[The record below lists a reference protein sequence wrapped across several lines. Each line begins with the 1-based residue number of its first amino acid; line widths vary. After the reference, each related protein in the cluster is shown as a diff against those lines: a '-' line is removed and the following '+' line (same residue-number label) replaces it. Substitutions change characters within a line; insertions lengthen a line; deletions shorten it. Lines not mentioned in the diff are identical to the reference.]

1 MRFPQLPPDLT
12 EFLSDPK
19 RFIALMQGAEE
30 EAKRKDRYLHWDELR
45 HRQAPEGLS
54 PQEWWAGL
62 KIRRMSQQ
70 QHIPLTDLQGAKFNF
85 WLTPRMFEQ
94 LHDIDLKCGGSVEG
108 PKEVAN
114 PETRDRY
121 YVSSLVEEAITSSQ
135 LEGAAVTRSVA
146 KEMLRSGRKPNDS
159 GEQMILN
166 NFLTMREI
174 SGWKKRDLTPELV
187 LEMHRMISR
196 GTLEDPAKEGVLRAS
211 GDQVRVE
218 DDSTG
223 EIVHMPPKAEDLPAR
238 LQALCDFAN
247 EPKMDGYLHPVIRAI
262 ILHFWLAYD
271 HPFVDG
277 NGRTARA
284 VFYWSMLRS
293 GFWLFEFVSISQQIL
308 QSPKKY
314 YLAFLHTESD
324 GNDLNYFILHQLG
337 VVQQAIG
344 KLHEYIRR
352 KSDELAEMRGL
363 LENRSGFNYRQLALI
378 RYALKHPTASFTV
391 ASHQHSHNVVPQT
404 ARTDLDLLVG
414 LELLKKA
421 KVGKGFLYIP
431 VAGLAARLK
440 ELPTTFD

>member
-1 MRFPQLPPDLT
+1 MRLPQLPPDLT
-12 EFLSDPK
+12 ELFSNPK
-19 RFIALMQGAEE
+19 RFFALMQGAEE
-30 EAKRKDRYLHWDELR
+30 EAKRKDRYLHWDQLR
-45 HRQAPEGLS
+45 HRQPPEGLS
-54 PQEWWAGL
+54 AQEWWAGL
-62 KIRRMSQQ
+62 KFRRMSQQ
-70 QHIPLTDLQGAKFNF
+70 QRIPLTDLRGAEFNF

-108 PKEVAN
+108 PEAVTH

-146 KEMLRSGRKPNDS
+146 KEMLRSGRKPSDS
-159 GEQMILN
+159 GERMILN

-187 LEMHRMISR
+187 LEIHRMISR
-196 GTLEDPAKEGVLRAS
+196 GTLEDPAKEGVLRGS
-211 GDQVRVE
+211 DDPVWVE
-218 DDSTG
+218 DVGTN
-223 EIVHMPPKAEDLPAR
+223 EIVHMPPKAGELPAR

-247 EPKMDGYLHPVIRAI
+247 EPRMEGYLHPVIRSI

-284 VFYWSMLRS
+284 VFYWSMLRH

-308 QSPKKY
+308 QSPTKY
-314 YLAFLHTESD
+314 YRAFLYTETD

-337 VVQQAIG
+337 VVRQAID

-363 LENRSGFNYRQLALI
+363 LDNRSGFNHRQLALL

-404 ARTDLDLLVG
+404 ARTDLDALVR
-414 LELLKKA
+414 LEMLKKA
-421 KVGKGFLYIP
+421 KVGKGFLYMP
-431 VAGLAARLK
+431 VAGLPDRLG
-440 ELPTTFD
+440 ELPNPFD